1 MSWGSTWAF
10 LFNYNK
16 FISSYSSQVT
26 PFSYSVSK
34 TSPPVIVCTTTA
46 TSICHLQRLFQPT
59 INSSTNIFSSNDY
72 HHICINI
79 NTCTVIPSII
89 NALQP
94 TIHTN
99 SIHHIDIG
107 QQTAW
112 TLDLLLHQYMTQPS
126 SSSLSTAANA
136 PWFKSSSTFSSKFFD
151 SWKYS
156 SSTQCPSS
164 LLWTHWSANNEGPLT
179 DRWRMYDHEYWTVCF
194 KVGTLYRK
202 YELQNWKLAIIR

>member
-26 PFSYSVSK
+26 PFSYSVST

-59 INSSTNIFSSNDY
+59 INSSTNIFSSNNY

-79 NTCTVIPSII
+79 NTCTVIPSTI

-112 TLDLLLHQYMTQPS
+112 TLDLLLHLNTTQPS

-136 PWFKSSSTFSSKFFD
+136 PWYRVDQKMPHFMKMSSSF
-151 SWKYS
+151 
-156 SSTQCPSS
+156 
-164 LLWTHWSANNEGPLT
+164 
-179 DRWRMYDHEYWTVCF
+179 
-194 KVGTLYRK
+194 
-202 YELQNWKLAIIR
+202 